1 MELARMA
8 ATTRGTVVDFLV
20 RPDEAVT
27 LGRSSRCTVTVRD
40 PKVSR
45 RHCQLSYAQGRIVA
59 VDLASS
65 HGLLHRGLRQPM
77 VALDVGDGFHLGETF
92 IRFVAVDQVDDAVA
106 AAIFAPGGAHERRQP
121 EAAAEDDDG
130 DDLDGGRADDAAA
143 PAAAAAVA
151 VATASPPTFADEAL
165 RPGAGSPSGFLP
177 PRPAP
182 QPLPLGDAPA
192 AGAGGWA
199 AMAPS
204 PGAGDVLRLPPSARR
219 AGGPAAP
226 AAPSAAKSL
235 AARLAAEAI
244 LSAMHVGLCLVVLL
258 LLKQAIGF
266 DLYAAFGLGD

>member
-1 MELARMA
+1 MA

-27 LGRSSRCTVTVRD
+27 LGRSSRCTVPVRD

-65 HGLLHRGLRQPM
+65 HGLLHRGSRQPM

-92 IRFVAVDQVDDAVA
+92 VRFVAVDQVDDAVA
-106 AAIFAPGGAHERRQP
+106 AAIFAPGGAHERRP
-121 EAAAEDDDG
+121 PAAAAEDDDG
-130 DDLDGGRADDAAA
+130 DDLDGGRADDAA
-143 PAAAAAVA
+143 
-151 VATASPPTFADEAL
+151 ASPPTFADEAL

-226 AAPSAAKSL
+226 SAPSAAKSL

-244 LSAMHVGLCLVVLL
+244 ISAMHVGLCLVVLL
-258 LLKQAIGF
+258 LLKQAFGF
-266 DLYAAFGLGD
+266 DLYAAFGLGG